1 MNPLL
6 REAELPRFDQI
17 DASHVVPAI
26 SAILEE
32 NQAEID
38 RHKMA
43 STPEQAYRAF
53 HEFERLEARLAE
65 AWSPVSHLNAVVNN
79 DELRAAYNACL
90 PLISAYET
98 AQGQD
103 PALKSLFEVLKQN
116 AGSLGLTLAE
126 QKAVDNAL
134 RDFQLSGVDLDQPTR
149 ARFGALKQSL
159 SAATSRYAEN
169 VLDATDAWYKQIE
182 TPDRLRGLP
191 ERAMALARQSA
202 KDADMEGYRLTLS
215 APSYLAVMTHAED
228 RDLRR
233 EVYEAFVTR
242 ASDQGPQAGQFDNTA
257 LMQEILIDRQSL
269 AEILDFERFTELSLA
284 RKMAP
289 SPERVLE
296 FLAELGSRTRPVALE
311 DMRAIH
317 AFARDTLDIETV
329 EPWDLAFCAE
339 GLKRQRFALSDEDIR
354 PYFPA
359 TKVLKGL
366 FEIVRRLF
374 DVNIEQTT
382 DVTVWHS
389 DVTTYVIKRDDEVI
403 ARFYLDLYARAK
415 KRGGAWM
422 ADCRCRRRHPLHG
435 LTLPVA
441 FLTCNFPA
449 PLDSQDALLSHDEVV
464 TLFHEFGHGLH
475 HMLTQVDCL
484 SVSGINGVAWD
495 AVELPSQFLE
505 NWCWAKEALELISG
519 HHLTGEPLP
528 AALLDKMLAVKNY
541 QSGMKMVRQLEFAL
555 FDFRLHNEFDGSS
568 SVVQRVLDEVRESI
582 GVTPNIPTNRFQNGF
597 NHIFGDEMG
606 YAAGYYSYK
615 WAEVLSADAFSKFE
629 AEGLF
634 NRQTGEQ
641 FLSTILEHG
650 GSQDAMALFK
660 AFRGREPSVDALLK
674 QEGIAS

>member
-53 HEFERLEARLAE
+53 HEFESLEARLAE

-116 AGSLGLTLAE
+116 AGSLGLSLAE

-169 VLDATDAWYKQIE
+169 VLDATDAWYKQLE
-182 TPDRLRGLP
+182 TSDRLQGLP

-202 KDADMEGYRLTLS
+202 KDADLEGYRLTLS

-269 AEILDFERFTELSLA
+269 AEILGFERFTELSLA

-317 AFARDTLDIETV
+317 AFARDTLNIETV
-329 EPWDLAFCAE
+329 QPWDLAFCAE

-359 TKVLKGL
+359 TKVLNGL

-403 ARFYLDLYARAK
+403 ARFYLDLYARSK

>member
-6 REAELPRFDQI
+6 CEAELPRFDQI
-17 DASHVVPAI
+17 DANHVVPAI
-26 SAILEE
+26 TAILEE
-32 NQAEID
+32 NQVEID
-38 RHKMA
+38 RHKLA
-43 STPEQAYRAF
+43 ATPEQAYQAF
-53 HEFERLEARLAE
+53 HEIERLEARLAD

-103 PALKSLFEVLKQN
+103 SALKSLFEMLKQN
-116 AGSLGLTLAE
+116 AGSLNLTLAE
-126 QKAVDNAL
+126 QKAVDNTL

-149 ARFGALKQSL
+149 KRFGALKQSL

-169 VLDATDAWYKQIE
+169 VLDATDAWYKQLE
-182 TPDRLRGLP
+182 TPDRLQGLP
-191 ERAMALARQSA
+191 ERAMALASQSA
-202 KDADMEGYRLTLS
+202 KDAEMQGYRLTLS

-257 LMQEILIDRQSL
+257 LIQDILIDRQSL
-269 AEILDFERFTELSLA
+269 AEILGFERFTELSLA
-284 RKMAP
+284 RKMAAT
-289 SPERVLE
+289 PEVVLE

-317 AFARDTLDIETV
+317 TFARDSLGIETV
-329 EPWDLAFCAE
+329 QPWDLAFCAE
-339 GLKRQRFALSDEDIR
+339 RLKRQRFALSDEDIR

-359 TKVLKGL
+359 TKVLNGL

-382 DVTVWHS
+382 DVAVWHS
-389 DVTTYVIKRDDEVI
+389 DVTTYVIKRNDEVI
-403 ARFYLDLYARAK
+403 AHFYLDLYARAK

-422 ADCRCRRRHPLHG
+422 ADCRCRRRHPIHG

-505 NWCWAKEALELISG
+505 NWCWAKESLELISG
-519 HHLTGEPLP
+519 HYLSGDPLP
-528 AALLDKMLAVKNY
+528 AELLDKMLAVKNY

-555 FDFRLHNEFDGSS
+555 FDFRLHNEFDGTS
-568 SVVQRVLDEVRESI
+568 SVIQRVLDEVRASI
-582 GVTPNIPTNRFQNGF
+582 GVTPNIPINRFQNGF

-641 FLSTILEHG
+641 FLSTVLEHG

>member
-269 AEILDFERFTELSLA
+269 AEILGFERFTELSLA

-317 AFARDTLDIETV
+317 AFARDTLDIKTV